1 MCACM
6 CPCAHAMHL
15 LVPELVGD
23 GEGQRQA
30 RVLTDAAA
38 AVGLTHACHMR
49 QAQGLTWLID
59 GCTDVLSEE
68 RRERKREGE
77 GEGRRERER
86 EEKGGERERR
96 RGQRERR
103 TETL

>member
-1 MCACM
+1 MCL
-6 CPCAHAMHL
+6 CAHAMHL

-86 EEKGGERERR
+86 GKGRRAGEKE
-96 RGQRERR
+96 R
-103 TETL
+103 TEGEKD

>member
-59 GCTDVLSEE
+59 GRTDVLSEE

-77 GEGRRERER
+77 GEGRREGGRGKGR
-86 EEKGGERERR
+86 RAGEKE
-96 RGQRERR
+96 R
-103 TETL
+103 TEGEKD

>member
-86 EEKGGERERR
+86 GKGRRAGEKE
-96 RGQRERR
+96 R
-103 TETL
+103 TEGEKD

>member
-77 GEGRRERER
+77 GEGRREGGRGKGR
-86 EEKGGERERR
+86 RAGEKE
-96 RGQRERR
+96 R
-103 TETL
+103 TEGEKD

>member
-59 GCTDVLSEE
+59 GRTDVLSEE

-86 EEKGGERERR
+86 GKGRRAGEKE
-96 RGQRERR
+96 R
-103 TETL
+103 TEGEKD

>member
-1 MCACM
+1 MCL
-6 CPCAHAMHL
+6 CAHAMHL

-59 GCTDVLSEE
+59 GRTDVLSEE

-86 EEKGGERERR
+86 GKGRRAGEKE
-96 RGQRERR
+96 R
-103 TETL
+103 TEGEKD